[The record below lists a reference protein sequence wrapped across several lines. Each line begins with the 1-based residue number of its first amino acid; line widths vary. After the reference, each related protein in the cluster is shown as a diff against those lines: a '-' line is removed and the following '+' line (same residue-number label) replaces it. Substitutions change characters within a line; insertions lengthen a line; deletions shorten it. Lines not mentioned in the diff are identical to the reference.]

1 MVSAWL
7 ARSAP
12 NSMETE
18 EPSAPELLSS
28 AINVL
33 WRASHVTEKKAFH
46 SKAFKDL
53 EKSCRNIYSSINGSR
68 IPQEPSTTSW
78 LIGLQSALHNFL
90 RWNGAPWYGGEFPN
104 SDKTALRLHRAF
116 LSSQVSRTY
125 LVPLDRLCLVNKSA
139 RPRTNVKN
147 IHYGPNEIV
156 LLTKSELSRRIPE
169 DGLRRFGHQYEFPTE
184 RLGDRYWLIVNV
196 QEKAGAIWKRM
207 WRRFL
212 YEPIGAFG
220 TTPMFKPIF
229 PNEIEEAIFVL
240 LLSLQ
245 KGPNDITWN
254 SFTVPWVYSFTDD
267 PFAKPSPSPNPS
279 ELSWDIIGDPGE
291 EFEVANKSEE
301 FDLTDESAQGV
312 RQRWDK
318 LQTVLA
324 NTNDENS
331 SFHPLTLHFFVKAF
345 TEEGIDEII
354 ANISYFEATLRLPD
368 EFSKE
373 KSIKRYERLVKDEDC
388 HQWLRNAYILRNRYL
403 HSLADPKATITSMD
417 IARTRLSVV
426 IAVDAYLN
434 LASRHN
440 DRNRESLLNT
450 LSHEQTVGN

>member
-1 MVSAWL
+1 MGVEEI
-7 ARSAP
+7 SAP
-12 NSMETE
+12 K
-18 EPSAPELLSS
+18 LLGSTIK
-28 AINVL
+28 AL
-33 WRASHVTEKKAFH
+33 WRASYGSENEAFR
-46 SKAFKDL
+46 SNAFKCL
-53 EKSCRNIYSSINGSR
+53 ENSCRNIYSQINGSR
-68 IPQEPSTTSW
+68 LPQEPPGTAW
-78 LIGLQSALHNFL
+78 PIDLKSALRNFL
-90 RWNGAPWYGGEFPN
+90 RWNGAPWYGGNFPN
-104 SDKTALRLHRAF
+104 ANETTLQLHRAF
-116 LSSQVSRTY
+116 LSSYISSTH

-139 RPRTNVKN
+139 RPQKDVKN
-147 IHYGPNEIV
+147 IHFGPNEIV

-169 DGLRRFGHQYEFPTE
+169 DGLRRFGHSYEFPTE
-184 RLGDRYWLIVNV
+184 RLDDRYWLVVNV
-196 QEKAGAIWKRM
+196 QEKAGEIWKRT

-229 PNEIEEAIFVL
+229 PKEIEEAIFVL

-254 SFTVPWVYSFTDD
+254 SFTVPWAYSFTDD

-279 ELSWDIIGDPGE
+279 ELSWDIVGDPGE

-301 FDLTDESAQGV
+301 FDLTDESFQGV

-354 ANISYFEATLRLPD
+354 ANISCFEATLRLPD